1 MCWSSQCSRPQCPLS
16 QARAVLHAHRYSLDP
31 LRRSG
36 IKREPHIRSALVIQ
50 SPKHPPTGTKFEPEP
65 LLVSGDAESRQ
76 YLEF

>member
-1 MCWSSQCSRPQCPLS
+1 MCAGAHSAVGQCPLS

-36 IKREPHIRSALVIQ
+36 IKREPHIGSALVIQ